1 MKHPILKRLGLPRA
15 ALLLGVA
22 LCVLIG
28 LLAGRAPQAALSD
41 DVNNVKQGTI
51 QPLHTPAGQ
60 EAATFAAGCFWAR
73 EAIFGQLKGV
83 TSIQSGYA
91 GGHTKNPSYEQVCTG
106 TTGHAETVQIFFDPK
121 VISYRDLLD
130 VYFHTADPT
139 TVNQQGPDSGTQ
151 YRSVIFY
158 HSPAQ
163 REAARRE
170 IQALTKARAFS
181 DPIVTE
187 VVPYTNF
194 YAAEQ
199 YHNNYFALHP
209 DEGYCQM
216 VVAPEVAHFKELYRS
231 KLK

>member
-41 DVNNVKQGTI
+41 DTRNIKMGTI
-51 QPLHTPAGQ
+51 QPLQTPAGQ

-83 TSIQSGYA
+83 TSVTSGYA
-91 GGHTKNPSYEQVCTG
+91 GGHTKNPTYEEVCTG

-139 TVNQQGPDSGTQ
+139 TKDEQAPDVGTQ

-158 HSPAQ
+158 HSAAQ
-163 REAARRE
+163 REAAKQE
-170 IQALTKARAFS
+170 MQSLTKAHAFS

-194 YAAEQ
+194 YAAEE
-199 YHNNYFALHP
+199 YHHNYFALHP
-209 DEGYCQM
+209 DESYCRF
-216 VVAPEVAHFKELYRS
+216 VVGPEVAHFKKLYQA